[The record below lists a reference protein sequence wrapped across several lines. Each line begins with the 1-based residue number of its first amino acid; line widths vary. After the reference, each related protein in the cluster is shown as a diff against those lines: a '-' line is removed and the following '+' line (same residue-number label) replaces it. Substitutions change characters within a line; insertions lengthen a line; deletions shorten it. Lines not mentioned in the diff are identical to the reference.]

1 MAFNTYSGVQA
12 NGVISYPVPDNG
24 ISGHVDRLSLIK
36 FTLNASDPLTAGSH
50 RSELAC
56 ASEPFGVLRS
66 YKFSY
71 LIPSD
76 WISETGGT
84 ELFFQM
90 HGADNPQ
97 DMSGRSPCLALL
109 IQGDTVVVD
118 SRYDITPV
126 SAPPPSAN
134 FVASWPLEKGKLV
147 NIEVIAKWAYDST
160 GITKI
165 FKDGV
170 PIYMASGPNC
180 YNDAKGPYPKIG
192 IYHWQSFPANIKS
205 QTLYTTDL
213 IISNVYL

>member
-1 MAFNTYSGVQA
+1 MPFSSYAGVQA
-12 NGVISYPVPDNG
+12 NGVIAYPAPDSG
-24 ISGHVDRLSLIK
+24 IPGRVDRLSLIK

-56 ASEPFGVLRS
+56 NPEPFGVLRS

-71 LIPSD
+71 LVPSN
-76 WISETGGT
+76 WIGETGGT
-84 ELFFQM
+84 QLFFQM
-90 HGADNPQ
+90 HGTDDVP
-97 DMSGRSPCLALL
+97 DIPGRSPCLALL
-109 IQGDTVVVD
+109 IQGDAVVVD
-118 SRYDITPV
+118 SRYDINPV
-126 SAPPPSAN
+126 SATPPPAN

-147 NIEVIAKWAYDST
+147 DIEVIAKWAYDSA

-192 IYHWQSFPANIKS
+192 IYHWQSFPAGIKS